1 MSTTLQNLPIGV
13 QDFEKLRREN
23 YLYVDKT
30 ALVHRLATTGNC
42 YFLSRPRRFG
52 KSLLLSTL
60 KAYFLGKKELFH
72 GLAIESLESDWKE
85 YPVLYLDLNSEN
97 YGDVEALENRL
108 DLSVTKWED
117 VYGANDK
124 ERSLASRFEGV
135 IRRAYEKTGRQVVI
149 LVDEYEKPLLEAI
162 EKPELQDT
170 FRNILRA
177 FYSVLKSMDAC
188 IRFALLTG
196 VTKFGHLSIFSSLNN
211 LKDISMDSRYYNV
224 CGIDN
229 QELTTVLRPYVERLA
244 EKQCL
249 SVDETYTE
257 IKRRYDG
264 YRFTKDALDGI
275 YNPFSVLWALDS
287 LDFGS
292 YWFSTGTP
300 SYLVTLLKSHDYNL
314 ERLTTEE
321 VTADVL
327 SAIDSDDP
335 VPLFF
340 QSGYLT
346 IKGYDPEFCSY
357 SLGFPNEEVREGFFR
372 YLMPSYVPKEVS
384 NSSFQIM
391 NFVKELRSGRVDD
404 FMTRLKSFLA
414 ESPYLLVRELENH
427 YQNVLYILCNLCGLY
442 TRAEYHTSQGRIDM
456 TIETD
461 KYVYIFEFK
470 FNKTAEEA
478 LQQIKNKGYALPFQ
492 SSGKE
497 IVCLGVNFSSE
508 TRNIDDY
515 VVG

>member
-1 MSTTLQNLPIGV
+1 
-13 QDFEKLRREN
+13 
-23 YLYVDKT
+23 
-30 ALVHRLATTGNC
+30 
-42 YFLSRPRRFG
+42 PRRFG

-85 YPVLYLDLNSEN
+85 YPVLYLDLNSAN
-97 YGDVEALENRL
+97 YRDEESLRLTLHKALV
-108 DLSVTKWED
+108 SWEEE
-117 VYGANDK
+117 YGSNAA
-124 ERSLASRFEGV
+124 EVLLEHRFQGV
-135 IRRAYEKTGRQVVI
+135 IRRAYEKAGRQVVI

-211 LKDISMDSRYYNV
+211 LKDISMDSRYFNV
-224 CGIDN
+224 CGIDKD
-229 QELTTVLRPYVERLA
+229 EMTTVLRPYVERLA

-372 YLMPSYVPKEVS
+372 YLMPAYVPKEVG
-384 NSSFQIM
+384 NSGFQIM

-461 KYVYIFEFK
+461 NYVYIFEFK
-470 FNKTAEEA
+470 FDKTAKEA
-478 LQQIKNKGYALPFQ
+478 LQQIKDNNYALPFQ
-492 SSGKE
+492 ASGKK
-497 IVCLGVNFSSE
+497 IICLGVNFSSKI
-508 TRNIDDY
+508 RNIDSYLVD
-515 VVG
+515 

>member
-1 MSTTLQNLPIGV
+1 MTTTLQNLPIGV
-13 QDFEKLRREN
+13 QDFEELRSKN
-23 YLYVDKT
+23 FLYVDKT
-30 ALVHRLATTGNC
+30 RLIYELVSTSKY

-60 KAYFLGKKELFH
+60 KAFFLGKKDLFK
-72 GLAIESLESDWKE
+72 GLAIESLESNWQE
-85 YPVLYLDLNSEN
+85 HPVLYLDLNSEN
-97 YGDVEALENRL
+97 FKSEQTLNQVLNENLCEWESIYGSNPAEV
-108 DLSVTKWED
+108 
-117 VYGANDK
+117 G
-124 ERSLASRFEGV
+124 LARRFQGV

-162 EKPELQDT
+162 EDLKLQDT

-177 FYSVLKSMDAC
+177 FYSVVKSMDAC

-211 LKDISMDSRYYNV
+211 LKDISMDSRYFNV
-224 CGIDN
+224 CGIDKD
-229 QELTTVLRPYVERLA
+229 EMTTVLRPYIERLA
-244 EKQCL
+244 EKQ
-249 SVDETYTE
+249 SMSIDEAYAE

-264 YRFTKDALDGI
+264 YHFTKDAVDGI
-275 YNPFSVLWALDS
+275 YNPFSVLWTLDS

-292 YWFSTGTP
+292 FWFSTGTP
-300 SYLVTLLKSHDYNL
+300 SYLVTLLKNHNYNL
-314 ERLTTEE
+314 VRLTTEE

-346 IKGYDPEFCSY
+346 IKSYDPEFCSY
-357 SLGFPNEEVREGFFR
+357 SLSFPNEEVREGFFR
-372 YLMPSYVPKEVS
+372 YLMPAYVPKEVG

-391 NFVKELRSGRVDD
+391 NFVKELRSGRVND
-404 FMTRLKSFLA
+404 FMERLKSFLA
-414 ESPYLLVRELENH
+414 DTPYKLVREQENH
-427 YQNVLYILCNLCGLY
+427 FQNVLYILCNLCGLY

-470 FNKTAEEA
+470 FDKSAELA
-478 LQQIKNKGYALPFQ
+478 LQQIKDNNYTLPFR
-492 SSGKE
+492 SSGKQ
-497 IVCLGVNFSSE
+497 IVCLGVNFSSKI
-508 TRNIDDY
+508 RNIDNY
-515 VVG
+515 LVE